1 MSPKAR
7 LLKKHANRRLYDT
20 GQKRYVSL
28 TAIRDLIL
36 SGIDV
41 QVEDSATGEDIT
53 RQVLLQIMG
62 ECEQDGRPMLSPSL
76 LMSLIR
82 QYGSPMQEYVGP
94 FLEKSLS
101 FYARQE
107 SRMRQRISSLASL
120 EGHDTLAA
128 MRDSLLQILKSG
140 RSDKSDS

>member
-1 MSPKAR
+1 MSADAR

-20 GQKRYVSL
+20 EEKRYVSL
-28 TAIRDLIL
+28 LAIRDLIL
-36 SGIDV
+36 SGTDV
-41 QVEDSATGEDIT
+41 HVEDSATGQDIT
-53 RQVLLQIMG
+53 RQVLLQIMA
-62 ECEQDGRPMLSPSL
+62 ECEQEGRPMLSPTL

-82 QYGSPMQEYVGP
+82 QYGNPMQEYVGP

-107 SRMRQRISSLASL
+107 SRMRQRISSLATL

-128 MRDSLLQILKSG
+128 MRDSLLQILKPG
-140 RSDKSDS
+140 KPDKPE